1 MLCYGTVFDVYNIF
15 TLCYGTVFDV
25 YNIHM
30 LSVEMQHIHIH
41 NIYGPDYSI
50 GTTFVCLFLV

>member
-1 MLCYGTVFDVYNIF
+1 M
-15 TLCYGTVFDV
+15 LCYGTVFDV